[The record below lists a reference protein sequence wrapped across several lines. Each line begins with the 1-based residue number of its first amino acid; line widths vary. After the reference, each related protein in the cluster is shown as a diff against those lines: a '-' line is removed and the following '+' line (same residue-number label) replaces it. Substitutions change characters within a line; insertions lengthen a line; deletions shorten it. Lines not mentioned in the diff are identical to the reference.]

1 MEKPQMEQPNS
12 SESALETSL
21 FSKVGRVTDVIEE
34 SLIAFFLG
42 AMTLLTFANV
52 VFRYAFNDNILWA
65 LELTVFMFAWMVLVG
80 ASYGVKKHFHIGVD
94 VIINLAPEKLRK
106 VYALIA
112 VTSCLA
118 FSILLLIGSWNYW
131 YPFATDRAWYETDD
145 IPMPEM
151 LQFLADWL
159 NEGERYE
166 KLPRFIPYMA
176 LPIGMAMLT
185 FRFAQVAYQVVTGK
199 LDRMI
204 AGHEAEEEL
213 DALKADVLAGSDEDA
228 TAVLNST
235 PQNKAN
241 ESSTKSNVKED

>member
-1 MEKPQMEQPNS
+1 MDNPQMEQPNS

-228 TAVLNST
+228 IAVLDSNTS
-235 PQNKAN
+235 NKTSDSN
-241 ESSTKSNVKED
+241 TKPNGKED

>member
-1 MEKPQMEQPNS
+1 MEQTFF
-12 SESALETSL
+12 A
-21 FSKVGRVTDVIEE
+21 KAGRITDAIEE
-34 SLIAFFLG
+34 TLIAFFLG

-52 VFRYAFNDNILWA
+52 IFRYVFNDNILWA

-94 VIINLAPEKLRK
+94 VIINIVPEGKRKALALF
-106 VYALIA
+106 AAIC
-112 VTSCLA
+112 CLA

-151 LQFLADWL
+151 LQFMADWL

-166 KLPRFIPYMA
+166 KLPRFIPYFALPLGMA
-176 LPIGMAMLT
+176 LLT
-185 FRFAQVAYQVVTGK
+185 LRFAQATWQIATGK
-199 LDRMI
+199 LDRLI

-213 DALKADVLAGSDEDA
+213 EALQEEMSDAGDLMAPKASD
-228 TAVLNST
+228 NS
-235 PQNKAN
+235 
-241 ESSTKSNVKED
+241 KSKEQ

>member
-1 MEKPQMEQPNS
+1 MEQS
-12 SESALETSL
+12 VFARIG
-21 FSKVGRVTDVIEE
+21 KVTDAIEE
-34 SLIAFFLG
+34 TLIAFFLG

-52 VFRYAFNDNILWA
+52 IFRYVFNDNILWA

-94 VIINLAPEKLRK
+94 VIINLAPERLRK
-106 VYALIA
+106 VYALMA
-112 VTSCLA
+112 AACCLA

-185 FRFAQVAYQVVTGK
+185 FRFAQATYQIATNK
-199 LDRMI
+199 LDRLI
-204 AGHEAEEEL
+204 AGHEAEEDLE
-213 DALKADVLAGSDEDA
+213 ALKAELAPAAEAMEPKKNNQDG
-228 TAVLNST
+228 
-235 PQNKAN
+235 K
-241 ESSTKSNVKED
+241 ES

>member
-1 MEKPQMEQPNS
+1 
-12 SESALETSL
+12 
-21 FSKVGRVTDVIEE
+21 
-34 SLIAFFLG
+34 
-42 AMTLLTFANV
+42 
-52 VFRYAFNDNILWA
+52 
-65 LELTVFMFAWMVLVG
+65 MFAWMVLVG

-145 IPMPEM
+145 IPMLEM

-228 TAVLNST
+228 TAVLDST
-235 PQNKAN
+235 KPNKAS
-241 ESSTKSNVKED
+241 ESDTKSNGKED

>member
-1 MEKPQMEQPNS
+1 MEQS
-12 SESALETSL
+12 IFARI
-21 FSKVGRVTDVIEE
+21 GRVTDAIEE
-34 SLIAFFLG
+34 TLIAFFLG
-42 AMTLLTFANV
+42 AMTMLTFANV
-52 VFRYAFNDNILWA
+52 VFRYVFNDNILWA

-94 VIINLAPEKLRK
+94 VVINLAPDHLRK

-112 VTSCLA
+112 AASCLA

-131 YPFATDRAWYETDD
+131 YPFATERAWYETDD

-176 LPIGMAMLT
+176 LPIGMALLT
-185 FRFAQVAYQVVTGK
+185 FRFVQVTLQIITGK
-199 LDRMI
+199 LDRLI

-213 DALKADVLAGSDEDA
+213 EALKEEFKDAGEA
-228 TAVLNST
+228 ME
-235 PQNKAN
+235 P
-241 ESSTKSNVKED
+241 KSNNNQSKEG

>member
-1 MEKPQMEQPNS
+1 MEQSQMEQS
-12 SESALETSL
+12 QMEQSL
-21 FSKVGRVTDVIEE
+21 FSKVGRVTDLIEE

-176 LPIGMAMLT
+176 LPIGMALLT
-185 FRFAQVAYQVVTGK
+185 FRFIQVAYQVVTGK

-228 TAVLNST
+228 TAVLDST
-235 PQNKAN
+235 TNNKTN
-241 ESSTKSNVKED
+241 VSGTKPNGKED

>member
-1 MEKPQMEQPNS
+1 MEQTFF
-12 SESALETSL
+12 A
-21 FSKVGRVTDVIEE
+21 KAGRITDAIEE
-34 SLIAFFLG
+34 TLIAFFLG

-52 VFRYAFNDNILWA
+52 IFRYVFNDNILWA

-94 VIINLAPEKLRK
+94 VIINIVPEGKRKALALF
-106 VYALIA
+106 AAICCF
-112 VTSCLA
+112 S

-151 LQFLADWL
+151 LQFMADWL

-166 KLPRFIPYMA
+166 KLPRFIPYFALPLGMA
-176 LPIGMAMLT
+176 LLT
-185 FRFAQVAYQVVTGK
+185 LRFAQATWQIATGK
-199 LDRMI
+199 LDRLI

-213 DALKADVLAGSDEDA
+213 EALQEEMSDAGDLMAPKASD
-228 TAVLNST
+228 NS
-235 PQNKAN
+235 
-241 ESSTKSNVKED
+241 KSKEQ

>member
-1 MEKPQMEQPNS
+1 MEQSQMEQ
-12 SESALETSL
+12 SL
-21 FSKVGRVTDVIEE
+21 FSKVGRVTDLIEE

-94 VIINLAPEKLRK
+94 VVINLAPEKLRK

-112 VTSCLA
+112 VTCCLA

-176 LPIGMAMLT
+176 LPIGMALLT
-185 FRFAQVAYQVVTGK
+185 FRFTQIAYQVATGK
-199 LDRMI
+199 IDRMI
-204 AGHEAEEEL
+204 AGHEAEEDL
-213 DALKADVLAGSDEDA
+213 DALKAQVEAGSDEDA
-228 TAVLNST
+228 TAILDSQNSVKT
-235 PQNKAN
+235 EDSKPSNQQ
-241 ESSTKSNVKED
+241 SKSKDD

>member
-1 MEKPQMEQPNS
+1 MEQTFF
-12 SESALETSL
+12 A
-21 FSKVGRVTDVIEE
+21 KAGRITDAIEE
-34 SLIAFFLG
+34 TLIAFFLG

-52 VFRYAFNDNILWA
+52 IFRYVFNDNILWA

-94 VIINLAPEKLRK
+94 VIINIVPEGKRKALALF
-106 VYALIA
+106 AAIC
-112 VTSCLA
+112 CLA

-151 LQFLADWL
+151 LQFIADWL

-166 KLPRFIPYMA
+166 KLPRFIPYFALPLGMA
-176 LPIGMAMLT
+176 LLT
-185 FRFAQVAYQVVTGK
+185 LRFAQATWQIATGK
-199 LDRMI
+199 LDRLI

-213 DALKADVLAGSDEDA
+213 EALQEEMSDAGDLMAPKASD
-228 TAVLNST
+228 NS
-235 PQNKAN
+235 
-241 ESSTKSNVKED
+241 KSKEQ

>member
-1 MEKPQMEQPNS
+1 MDNPQMEQPNS

-112 VTSCLA
+112 VASCLA

-131 YPFATDRAWYETDD
+131 YPFATERAWYETDD

-185 FRFAQVAYQVVTGK
+185 FRFIQIAYQVATGK

-228 TAVLNST
+228 TAVLDSAK
-235 PQNKAN
+235 PNKAN
-241 ESSTKSNVKED
+241 VSGTKSNGKED

>member
-1 MEKPQMEQPNS
+1 MEQSQMEQ
-12 SESALETSL
+12 SL
-21 FSKVGRVTDVIEE
+21 FSKVGRVTDLIEE

-94 VIINLAPEKLRK
+94 VVINLAPEKLRK

-112 VTSCLA
+112 VTCCLA
-118 FSILLLIGSWNYW
+118 FSILLLVGSWNYW

-176 LPIGMAMLT
+176 LPIGMALLT
-185 FRFAQVAYQVVTGK
+185 FRFAQIAYQVATGK
-199 LDRMI
+199 IDRMI
-204 AGHEAEEEL
+204 AGHEAEEDL
-213 DALKADVLAGSDEDA
+213 DALKAQVEAGSDEDA
-228 TAVLNST
+228 TAILDSQNSVKT
-235 PQNKAN
+235 EDSK
-241 ESSTKSNVKED
+241 SSNQQSKSKDD